1 MAKKL
6 RDHSGDAR
14 QVLIYEGAMTEFRW
28 RDFVSRTLGYNPPPG
43 LTTNGNYHHHIPMAS
58 AVHRLI
64 ILIGNSLSSSP
75 SSIFMLNNGS
85 IKDFGSILLSTT
97 VRAAPLSPTTEIERL
112 QQGSWCCSRRVCS
125 TSNPRLGTLLPLAN
139 QMAIALCSYLTWYD
153 YQAES
158 LV

>member
-28 RDFVSRTLGYNPPPG
+28 RDFVSRTLGYNPAHG
-43 LTTNGNYHHHIPMAS
+43 LATNGNDHHHNPMAS

-64 ILIGNSLSSSP
+64 IPIGNSSSP

-85 IKDFGSILLSTT
+85 IKAFGSKLLSTT
-97 VRAAPLSPTTEIERL
+97 VRVAPSSPTEEIQGF
-112 QQGSWCCSRRVCS
+112 QQGSWSCSRTVCS
-125 TSNPRLGTLLPLAN
+125 ISNPRSRTLLPLAN
-139 QMAIALCSYLTWYD
+139 LMAIALCSYLTWYD
-153 YQAES
+153 YHAES